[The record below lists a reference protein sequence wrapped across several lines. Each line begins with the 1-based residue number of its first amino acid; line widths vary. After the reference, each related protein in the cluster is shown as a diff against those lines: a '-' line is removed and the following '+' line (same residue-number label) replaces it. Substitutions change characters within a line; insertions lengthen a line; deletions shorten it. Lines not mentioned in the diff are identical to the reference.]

1 MAFCS
6 NCGTQIA
13 DGAGFCSNCGTPVQM
28 QAAPGAVTQAAEEVR
43 QAAGEAAA
51 QFGQAQEQVAQTA
64 EQFGQAAQ
72 ETAEQFGQTAQE
84 TAEQFGQ
91 AAQETAGQFGQP
103 AMQMAQDPMQ
113 QQAFQQQGQAY
124 AQAAAAGAYAQ
135 PQQKSKKGL
144 IIGLVAGAVALIAI
158 VVVLIIVLSGGAKG
172 PQAFVGTWKFESM
185 DVMGMTIT
193 KETLGMFMGDSADF
207 DMQIV
212 VKEDAS
218 VEMSLFGEST
228 SVQGA
233 FKDDKLSITQ
243 YGETIDVVI
252 EDGKLVFSMEQ
263 DGMNAKMVFS
273 K

>member
-243 YGETIDVVI
+243 YGETIDFVI